1 MTENCWDTCVNVP
14 GQKLDRKTESCIV
27 NCVERFIDT
36 SNYVVN
42 RLEKEG
48 DTYTKKEANA
58 LGGGSGS
65 SSSGFK
71 YQ

>member
-1 MTENCWDTCVNVP
+1 MRLRKICYLFVDTP
-14 GQKLDRKTESCIV
+14 GSKLDKKTETCLV

-48 DTYTKKEANA
+48 QSHMNK
-58 LGGGSGS
+58 S
-65 SSSGFK
+65 SSEELK
-71 YQ
+71 WN